1 MNPDREQLLA
11 YALGQLSPAE
21 AAQVQARIDADP
33 ALNAEVQADQ
43 DALLALVETLDLG
56 AAEVPPGAHERLLER
71 LRAEEAPAQA
81 APSPSSLASAARPAP
96 PRSVSRPGPR
106 PARALTPLWTAVAVA
121 AALGVGLWLRP
132 PADSL
137 ARYAAVPGAEAQVLG
152 PAGAPLGKLV
162 RLPDG
167 RVYLRLAQAPAEGR
181 TYQLWQIRGGAPVSL
196 GVFGQD
202 VLTASLPQGASIA
215 VSVEPPGGSP
225 QPTTTPLF
233 VQAL

>member
-33 ALNAEVQADQ
+33 ALHAEVQADQ
-43 DALLALVETLDLG
+43 DALLALIETLDLG
-56 AAEVPPGAHERLLER
+56 AAEVPPGAQERLLER
-71 LRAEEAPAQA
+71 LRAEEGPATG
-81 APSPSSLASAARPAP
+81 SAARLAPAHSA
-96 PRSVSRPGPR
+96 PRSAPR
-106 PARALTPLWTAVAVA
+106 PARTRTPLWTAVALA

-132 PADSL
+132 PADPL
-137 ARYAAVPGAEAQVLG
+137 ARYAAVPGAQSRVLG
-152 PAGAPLGKLV
+152 TAGAPLGNLV

-167 RVYLRLAQAPAEGR
+167 RVYVRLTQAPADGR
-181 TYQLWQIRGGAPVSL
+181 TYQLWQIQGGAPVSL

-202 VLTASLPQGASIA
+202 VLTAALPQGASVA

>member
-33 ALNAEVQADQ
+33 ALYADVQADQ
-43 DALLALVETLDLG
+43 DALLALVETLDLS
-56 AAEVPPGAHERLLER
+56 AAQVPPGAHERLLER
-71 LRAEEAPAQA
+71 LRVEEAPAPA
-81 APSPSSLASAARPAP
+81 APVDRVVPRPTASAAPAARPA
-96 PRSVSRPGPR
+96 RSLTALWAAVS
-106 PARALTPLWTAVAVA
+106 LA
-121 AALGVGLWLRP
+121 AAVGVGLWLRP
-132 PADSL
+132 PADAL
-137 ARYAAVPGAEAQVLG
+137 ARYAAVPGAESQVLG
-152 PAGAPLGKLV
+152 AAGAPLGNLV

-167 RVYLRLAQAPAEGR
+167 RVYVRLTQAPAEGR
-181 TYQLWQIRGGAPVSL
+181 TYQLWQIQGGAPVSL
-196 GVFGQD
+196 GVFGQE
-202 VLTASLPQGASIA
+202 VFTASLPRGASVA

>member
-33 ALNAEVQADQ
+33 ALYAEVQADQ
-43 DALLALVETLDLG
+43 EALLTLVEALDLS
-56 AAEVPPGAHERLLER
+56 AAQVPPGAQERLLER
-71 LRAEEAPAQA
+71 LRAEETPTAV
-81 APSPSSLASAARPAP
+81 PAP
-96 PRSVSRPGPR
+96 RTSASRPGPPRAAPGPAPR
-106 PARALTPLWTAVAVA
+106 PARPLTALWTAVALA

-132 PADSL
+132 PADTL
-137 ARYAAVPGAEAQVLG
+137 ARYAAVPGAERQALG
-152 PAGAPLGKLV
+152 PAGAPLGTLV

-167 RVYLRLAQAPAEGR
+167 RVYVQLAQAPAEGR
-181 TYQLWQIRGGAPVSL
+181 TYQLWRIQGGAPVSL
-196 GVFGQD
+196 GVFGRG
-202 VLTASLPQGASIA
+202 VLTAALPQGASVA

>member
-33 ALNAEVQADQ
+33 ELRAEVQADR
-43 DALLALVETLDLG
+43 DALLALVETLDLA
-56 AAEVPPGAHERLLER
+56 AAEVPPGAQERLLAR
-71 LRAEEAPAQA
+71 LRAETAPV
-81 APSPSSLASAARPAP
+81 SGPAP
-96 PRSVSRPGPR
+96 GAPLRTVPGRPVARSRST
-106 PARALTPLWTAVAVA
+106 TPLWTAAALA
-121 AALGVGLWLRP
+121 AALAVGLWLRP

-137 ARYAAVPGAEAQVLG
+137 ARYAAVPGAAAQALG
-152 PAGAPLGKLV
+152 PAGAPLGNLV

-167 RVYLRLAQAPAEGR
+167 RVYVRLGQAPAQGR
-181 TYQLWQIRGGAPVSL
+181 TYQLWRIAPGGAPVSL
-196 GVFGQD
+196 GVFGRD
-202 VLTASLPQGASIA
+202 VLTASLPQGTSVA